1 LNIFDSFIEFR
12 PVKYLVSKGDIL
24 HRFVTNS
31 FR

>member
-1 LNIFDSFIEFR
+1 MFIEFR
-12 PVKYLVSKGDIL
+12 ATTKYLVSKCDIL